1 MSLNQLLPPLCT
13 LELVKFFLLSMEEK
27 FHLLIYT
34 SLSKELELILINRK
48 RHNQAGVK
56 NSDKIP
62 FGCTEG
68 LSLLGCE
75 VRTSTSHNKLLLP

>member
-1 MSLNQLLPPLCT
+1 
-13 LELVKFFLLSMEEK
+13 MEEK

-34 SLSKELELILINRK
+34 LISKELALILANRK

-56 NSDKIP
+56 NADQIP

-75 VRTSTSHNKLLLP
+75 VRTSNSHNSLLLP